1 MGLAQSLW
9 GFSLIECVEREW
21 AAQRCVTCVKRGL
34 TLYSEIGMHPHPPRI
49 GIIGS
54 GAIGGFYGLMLA
66 RAGFDVHF
74 LLRSEY
80 QAVSEQGLTLD
91 SDVHGA
97 LQMQVQAYARAADM
111 PPCDWLLIG
120 AKATSNDQLAPLIV
134 QAAAP
139 GAKVVLLQNGLGVEE
154 QLRPA
159 LRSDMHLLG
168 GLCFICVNRH
178 APGVIRHQALGAVNL
193 GYHSGPARDG
203 GAALVGEGV
212 ALFKRAG
219 IDSQA
224 MPNLDSAR
232 WQKLVWNVPYNGL
245 SVLLGA
251 STTPLMA
258 DSHSR
263 DLIQALMAEVVQGA
277 AACGHVLPEG
287 YAEHLFQ
294 VTERMPDYWPSMY
307 HDHTFK
313 RPLELQAIYAEP
325 LARARAAGCCLPRM
339 EMLYQALSF
348 LDSNHRPH

>member
-1 MGLAQSLW
+1 MGCPALRNLCKKKADFYLETS
-9 GFSLIECVEREW
+9 
-21 AAQRCVTCVKRGL
+21 
-34 TLYSEIGMHPHPPRI
+34 MHPHTPRI

-80 QAVSEQGLTLD
+80 QAVREQGLVVD
-91 SDVHGA
+91 SAVHGA
-97 LQMQVQAYARAADM
+97 LQMKVQAYASAADM
-111 PPCDWLLIG
+111 PPCDWLLVG

-168 GLCFICVNRH
+168 GLCFICANRQ

-193 GYHSGPARDG
+193 GYHSGPAGDG
-203 GAALVGEGV
+203 GAALVNEG
-212 ALFKRAG
+212 AGLFKAAG

-224 MPNLDSAR
+224 MANLDQAR

-263 DLIQALMAEVVQGA
+263 DLIRALMAEVVQGA
-277 AACGHVLPEG
+277 TACGHVLPEG

-307 HDHTFK
+307 HDHVHK

-325 LARARAAGCCLPRM
+325 LARARAAGCSLPRM

-348 LDSNHRPH
+348 IDSSDRLR

>member
-1 MGLAQSLW
+1 
-9 GFSLIECVEREW
+9 
-21 AAQRCVTCVKRGL
+21 
-34 TLYSEIGMHPHPPRI
+34 MHSHTPRI

-80 QAVSEQGLTLD
+80 EVVREQGLTLD
-91 SDVHGA
+91 SAVHGT
-97 LQMQVQAYARAADM
+97 LQMNVQTYASAADL
-111 PPCDWLLIG
+111 PPCDWLLVG
-120 AKATSNDQLAPLIV
+120 AKATSNDQLAPLLV

-168 GLCFICVNRH
+168 GLCFICVNRE
-178 APGVIRHQALGAVNL
+178 APGLIRHQALGAVNL
-193 GYHSGPARDG
+193 VTE
-203 GAALVGEGV
+203 GAG
-212 ALFKRAG
+212 LFQAAG

-224 MPNLDSAR
+224 MPDLAQAR

-258 DSHSR
+258 DSNSR
-263 DLIQALMAEVVQGA
+263 ALIQALMAEVVQGA

-294 VTERMPDYWPSMY
+294 VTERMPDYWPSARWNC
-307 HDHTFK
+307 
-313 RPLELQAIYAEP
+313 RPSMPSHWRGHGRPVASCHAWRCCTRRWPSSGAVVRPAECVSGLAGSAPDGQARVRGAAKLKLALPQRQSRRSNDP
-325 LARARAAGCCLPRM
+325 LHAVR
-339 EMLYQALSF
+339 
-348 LDSNHRPH
+348 H

>member
-1 MGLAQSLW
+1 
-9 GFSLIECVEREW
+9 
-21 AAQRCVTCVKRGL
+21 
-34 TLYSEIGMHPHPPRI
+34 MHTPTRRI

-80 QAVSEQGLTLD
+80 EVVREQGLAVE
-91 SDVHGA
+91 SAVHGA
-97 LQMQVQAYARAADM
+97 LQMKVQAYADAGDM
-111 PPCDWLLIG
+111 PPCDWLLVG

-139 GAKVVLLQNGLGVEE
+139 GAKVVLLQNGLGVEA

-193 GYHSGPARDG
+193 GYHSGPASDG
-203 GAALVGEGV
+203 GAEVVREG
-212 ALFKRAG
+212 AGLFEAAG

-224 MPNLDSAR
+224 MPNLELAR

-245 SVLLGA
+245 SVLLAA

-258 DSHSR
+258 NSHSR

-307 HDHTFK
+307 HDYALM

-325 LARARAAGCCLPRM
+325 LARARAAGLHLPRM
-339 EMLYQALSF
+339 EMLYQALGF
-348 LDSNHRPH
+348 LDSNDRPR